1 VAEAWVGTSGWSYK
15 HWDGRFYPEK
25 VLGTKQLPFLA
36 EHFRTVEINYSYYQL
51 PTRKVFEGWRARSPD
66 GFVFAVKASRYL
78 THMRKLREPEE
89 PLQRLLERASGLEEK
104 LGPFLFQFPRTWDR
118 DLPRLTS
125 FFEALQAHPGHR
137 YAFEFRHDSWLCEE
151 VYAVLKQHNAALCLP
166 IGWGV
171 PLDVQVTADW
181 TYIRFHGGQ
190 HGIGFSDA
198 ELRPW
203 ADRIRGYQA
212 QGVDSYVYF
221 NNDQIENDQPQAI
234 LNAKRLLDMLD
245 NAGVRDG

>member
-1 VAEAWVGTSGWSYK
+1 MAEAWVGTSGWSYK
-15 HWDGRFYPEK
+15 HWQGRFYPEK
-25 VLGTKQLPFLA
+25 VLGTKQLPFFA

-51 PTRKVFEGWRARSPD
+51 PTRTVFEGWRARSPA

-89 PLQRLLERASGLEEK
+89 PLQRLLERAGGLEEK
-104 LGPFLFQFPRTWDR
+104 LGPILFQFPRTWDR
-118 DLPRLTS
+118 DLPRLSS
-125 FFEALQAHPGHR
+125 FFEALHAHPGQR
-137 YAFEFRHDSWLCEE
+137 YAFEFRHDSWLCPE
-151 VYAVLKQHNAALCLP
+151 VYRLLKAENAALCLP

-181 TYIRFHGGQ
+181 TYVRFHAGQ

-203 ADRIRGYQA
+203 ADRIRGYLA
-212 QGVDSYVYF
+212 QGVDSFVYF
-221 NNDQIENDQPQAI
+221 NNDQIEHDQPQAI
-234 LNAKRLLDMLD
+234 VNAKRLVEML
-245 NAGVRDG
+245 GE